1 MAEIVRVGGRPI
13 IDYTGRDYPG
23 LLEAL
28 YAQVPERLPEW
39 ADFRNEAD
47 FGNVLLQLFA
57 HVGDV
62 LSYYQDRIANESFL
76 STARSRRSIID
87 HLGLIGYQLRTA
99 SPAATALDITVPGN
113 TTAVVT
119 ITKGDAFATKSR
131 TDGRSV
137 RFEYTRDQPLLIDFS
152 KIEADSSDHKTY
164 RGVPVEQGR
173 LFAAE
178 NLAVADGKPDQRY
191 RFPRPGLILHPP
203 GAGPR
208 YSADVALISTL
219 GEHVAAWTRR
229 ETLAFSGPGDRDFLV
244 DIDEND
250 QATVRFGDGVNG
262 ARPEA
267 GAEITVTYRTGGGAD
282 GNVDADTVKTIV
294 EAPALSGI
302 PATITNPMPA
312 NGGADR
318 ESIEHAVAQAPS
330 VFRSLQRAVTGADYE
345 ALARNVN
352 GVAKVRAV
360 SNGWNQ
366 VTLFIAPAGGGKVS
380 DELEIRLKA
389 YFEDKRMLSQVV
401 EIDDVDYVE
410 IRVTATVGIESYYV
424 REDVVAAVR
433 RATSAVL
440 AFDDVAFGQT
450 TYVGRFYEAAQSV
463 TGVTFATIT
472 EFQPHRHGEPE
483 PAPAFEPSGRI
494 ELGDNEI
501 PVFPS
506 GAGYGGGIAIH
517 VDETGR

>member
-1 MAEIVRVGGRPI
+1 MAEIARVGGRPI

-28 YAQVPERLPEW
+28 YAQVPEKLPEW
-39 ADFRNEAD
+39 ADFRNQAD

-76 STARSRRSIID
+76 STARTRRSIID
-87 HLGLIGYQLRTA
+87 HLRLIGYQLRTA
-99 SPAATALDITVPGN
+99 SPAATTLDLTVPGH
-113 TTAVVT
+113 T
-119 ITKGDAFATKSR
+119 IAAITINKGDAFATKSR
-131 TDGRSV
+131 QDRRSV
-137 RFEYTRDQPLLIDFS
+137 RFEFTRDQPLSINFGNID
-152 KIEADSSDHKTY
+152 ADATGHKTY
-164 RGVPVEQGR
+164 RAVPVEQGR

-191 RFPRPGLILHPP
+191 PFPRPGLILHPP
-203 GAGPR
+203 GVGPR
-208 YSADVALISTL
+208 YSADVTLITTL
-219 GEHVAAWTRR
+219 GEHVSAWTRR
-229 ETLAFSGPGDRDFLV
+229 ETLALSGPGDRDFLL

-250 QATVRFGDGVNG
+250 QATARFGDGVNG
-262 ARPEA
+262 AKPEA
-267 GAEITVTYRTGGGAD
+267 GAVLTVTYRTGGGAD

-294 EAPALSGI
+294 EAAALSDIG
-302 PATITNPMPA
+302 ATVTNPAPA

-330 VFRSLQRAVTGADYE
+330 VFRSLQRAVTSADYE

-360 SNGWNQ
+360 SDGWNK
-366 VTLFIAPAGGGKVS
+366 VTLLVAPAGGGKVS

-433 RATSAVL
+433 RATAAVL
-440 AFDDVAFGQT
+440 AFEDVAFGQT
-450 TYVGRFYEAAQSV
+450 VYVGRFYEAAQSV
-463 TGVTFATIT
+463 AGVTFVTIT
-472 EFQPHRHGEPE
+472 EFQPHRHGEPVPE
-483 PAPAFEPSGRI
+483 PAFQPSGRI

-501 PVFPS
+501 PVFPA
-506 GAGYGGGIAIH
+506 GAGYTGGIAIH
-517 VDETGR
+517 VDEAVG